1 MNWARIER
9 KWDRFAGQA
18 KSEWTKFTDEDLKLV
33 AGKKD
38 ALIGK
43 VQEHYGV
50 LKEDAERQVD
60 GWYAKLSAL
69 RAERSAKKTEA
80 GH

>member
-18 KSEWTKFTDEDLKLV
+18 KSEWTKFTDDEIKLV

-38 ALIGK
+38 ALIVK

-50 LKEDAERQVD
+50 VKEDAERQVD
-60 GWYAKLSAL
+60 AWFVKLSA
-69 RAERSAKKTEA
+69 RHAEQSAKNGA
-80 GH
+80 PQ